1 MLKVTYAPIATRST
15 HRQSNAVCS
24 LRPTSHVPLWHIHLR
39 TSPSALPNGE
49 GVGSVSGARPRFQKA
64 FRVHVPFIV
73 PDYYL
78 LRKYS
83 HLSMESCIG
92 SYLHV
97 PKVLDKVGRVGGLL
111 ILSSLTHM
119 APNPLR

>member
-49 GVGSVSGARPRFQKA
+49 GVGSVSGARPGFQKA

-73 PDYYL
+73 PDYY
-78 LRKYS
+78 
-83 HLSMESCIG
+83 

-97 PKVLDKVGRVGGLL
+97 PKVLGKVGRVGGLL